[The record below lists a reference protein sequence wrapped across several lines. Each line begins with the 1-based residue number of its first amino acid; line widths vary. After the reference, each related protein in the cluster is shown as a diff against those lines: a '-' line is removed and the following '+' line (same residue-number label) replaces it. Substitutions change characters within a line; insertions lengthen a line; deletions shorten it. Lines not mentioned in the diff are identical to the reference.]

1 MDAVPI
7 ADLLHEAAETHH
19 RVYRITDGT
28 DPDWASWYADWLIGH
43 SELPTLLGAE
53 PVRSELVYVLVLLD
67 KEYTKQQTAQPWEK
81 YCRPHRR
88 TLPNLRHARPCC
100 ERWVRCGRGCTQHP
114 RTTARPRRL
123 RVTGLCGRWAVVCT
137 RQPVCLPPPS
147 LQPCW

>member
-7 ADLLHEAAETHH
+7 ADLLHEAADTHH

-81 YCRPHRR
+81 YYADRIAEHFR
-88 TLPNLRHARPCC
+88 T
-100 ERWVRCGRGCTQHP
+100 
-114 RTTARPRRL
+114 
-123 RVTGLCGRWAVVCT
+123 
-137 RQPVCLPPPS
+137 
-147 LQPCW
+147 